1 MADALKDI
9 LYSNV
14 CPITQDI
21 ITDPV
26 KTIDGHIYERN
37 AIDRWFNYNST
48 SPLTGLQLNS
58 LNLEPYNNLKNRILN
73 FKNMHPEL
81 FTV

>member
-21 ITDPV
+21 IKQYDNKSRDIIATN
-26 KTIDGHIYERN
+26 K
-37 AIDRWFNYNST
+37 
-48 SPLTGLQLNS
+48 
-58 LNLEPYNNLKNRILN
+58 
-73 FKNMHPEL
+73 
-81 FTV
+81 